1 MKMFDKILLAAVII
15 GLVGVLGFAAFIVTR
30 EDPEELAR
38 INLLLACSQIRV
50 TGNPCDEDQIMA
62 QHEAAWRDCEA
73 KHGGG
78 GADHQIYAVCLIAH
92 DVAG

>member
-1 MKMFDKILLAAVII
+1 MKTFDKILLALVII
-15 GLVGVLGFAAFIVTR
+15 GLVVVVGFIGFIVTR

-50 TGNPCDEDQIMA
+50 TGSPCEEDEIMA

-78 GADHQIYAVCLIAH
+78 GADHQVYAVCLIAH
-92 DVAG
+92 DIAG